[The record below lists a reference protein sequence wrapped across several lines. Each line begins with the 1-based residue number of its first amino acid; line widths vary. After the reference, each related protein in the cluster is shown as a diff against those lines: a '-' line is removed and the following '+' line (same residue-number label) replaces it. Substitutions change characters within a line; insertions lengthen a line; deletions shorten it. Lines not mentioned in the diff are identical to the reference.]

1 MKPGPHASCH
11 VQAGRRAEGQDFSG
25 TLFGYSGFQQLLI
38 DIVSLTEQFTN
49 LPVKEFSSTG
59 VKIINAV
66 LSVLKVLPAEFR

>member
-1 MKPGPHASCH
+1 MEPGPHASCH
-11 VQAGRRAEGQDFSG
+11 VETGRRAEGQDFSG

-49 LPVKEFSSTG
+49 LSIKEFSSAG

-66 LSVLKVLPAEFR
+66 LSVL